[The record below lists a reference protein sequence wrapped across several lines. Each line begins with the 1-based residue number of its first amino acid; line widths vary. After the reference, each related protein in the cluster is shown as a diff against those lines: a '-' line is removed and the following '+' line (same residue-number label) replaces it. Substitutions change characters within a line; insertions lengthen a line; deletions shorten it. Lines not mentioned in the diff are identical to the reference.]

1 MRSTTRKRLEQCR
14 RSAESM
20 DDSGAS
26 PYAIAVDALILC
38 VLYTLLI
45 MFLFDLFMP

>member
-1 MRSTTRKRLEQCR
+1 MRSTTHKRLEQCQ
-14 RSAESM
+14 SCANST

-26 PYAIAVDALILC
+26 PYAVAADTLIPC